1 MSWLQPLE
9 TMLETERAKGVERL
23 RALGVSE
30 SQILKIMA
38 AAATMHAVQIAA
50 IERDVLT
57 FLVDNIKVH

>member
-30 SQILKIMA
+30 SEIPQVLA
-38 AAATMHAVQIAA
+38 AAAEMHAGQLAA
-50 IERDVLT
+50 IERDSLILT
-57 FLVDNIKVH
+57 KQCKVH